1 MRLHHHHAVTAAVAA
16 ALALSGCTVFNP
28 SRVKEPSEALP
39 ESFRFA
45 PASAPSSPVFGTL
58 GWKEIYTDAP
68 LQQLIDEA
76 LAAGPDALLAA
87 SRVREAQA
95 VSTAT
100 RAGQLPSAALQ
111 LSTTPTARRPGDTLT
126 SSFLGALAVSWDL
139 DLWGRYASASEA
151 ARADLMGS
159 EASRHAVQ
167 ASLVVNTAA
176 LYYQLAAQR
185 EVLAVTEAAAANQR
199 EVLRIVRKLSQ
210 AGVSSAAEERQQEN
224 VLASTEAA
232 LPTLKRQIAEIE
244 TALSV
249 LVGRAP
255 GSLRFQ
261 TPAALSLPAELP
273 AGLPSALLERR
284 PDLVQARARLEAA
297 NARVNE
303 ARARFY
309 PDISLTGVFGRVSTT
324 LVDVLTGGASAVAS
338 LGPSV
343 LLPLYSGGALQGNE
357 DAALARLDQ
366 AVIGYRKTVL
376 VALGEVSDSLIAYE
390 TSAELI
396 AAQERRVVSSR
407 ESLRLAD
414 MRFKSG
420 VIGFV
425 EVLDAQRQVLAAETD
440 AAKSL
445 LERRLA
451 LGRVYLALGGGWD
464 ANDVVVPDRRAAST
478 TP

>member
-1 MRLHHHHAVTAAVAA
+1 
-16 ALALSGCTVFNP
+16 
-28 SRVKEPSEALP
+28 
-39 ESFRFA
+39 
-45 PASAPSSPVFGTL
+45 
-58 GWKEIYTDAP
+58 
-68 LQQLIDEA
+68 
-76 LAAGPDALLAA
+76 
-87 SRVREAQA
+87 
-95 VSTAT
+95 
-100 RAGQLPSAALQ
+100 
-111 LSTTPTARRPGDTLT
+111 
-126 SSFLGALAVSWDL
+126 
-139 DLWGRYASASEA
+139 
-151 ARADLMGS
+151 
-159 EASRHAVQ
+159 
-167 ASLVVNTAA
+167 
-176 LYYQLAAQR
+176 
-185 EVLAVTEAAAANQR
+185 VLAVTETAAANQR

-224 VLASTEAA
+224 VVASTEAA
-232 LPTLKRQIAEIE
+232 LPVLKRQIAEIE

-255 GSLRFQ
+255 GSLRFE
-261 TPAALSLPAELP
+261 TPATLSLPAELP

-324 LVDVLTGGASAVAS
+324 LSDVLTGGASTVAS

-414 MRFKSG
+414 MRFRSG

-440 AAKSL
+440 AATSV

-464 ANDVVVPDRRAAST
+464 ANAVVVPERRAAST